1 MKNLVTFPSGGVY
14 EDSGEGGLYVMMVVP
29 EPNGFWHNC
38 HVDGII
44 TVSEVDVEVTNS
56 GIWQSSPWE
65 SADSKKRRRLDDIV
79 RKADREL
86 YVWSAKLVNMDDAST
101 PLLFA
106 AHMGSTPESLWNAHR
121 SEYFTANVDHL
132 THEGRALYES
142 VKAAYGIDPVL
153 VTCLDT

>member
-29 EPNGFWHNC
+29 EPNGFRHNC

-56 GIWQSSPWE
+56 GLW
-65 SADSKKRRRLDDIV
+65 
-79 RKADREL
+79 RK
-86 YVWSAKLVNMDDAST
+86 YWDDAST
-101 PLLFA
+101 SLLFA
-106 AHMGSTPESLWNAHR
+106 AHIGSTPESLWNADDG
-121 SEYFTANVDHL
+121 YFTANRDDL
-132 THEGRALYES
+132 TEAGRALYES

>member
-29 EPNGFWHNC
+29 EPNGFRHNC

-44 TVSEVDVEVTNS
+44 TISEVDVEVTNS
-56 GIWQSSPWE
+56 GLWRQPWVDSP
-65 SADSKKRRRLDDIV
+65 DSENRRRLDDIV
-79 RKADREL
+79 WTADRDL
-86 YVWSAKLVNMDDAST
+86 WVWSTRLVNTDDAST

-106 AHMGSTPESLWNAHR
+106 AHIGSTPESLWNADDG
-121 SEYFTANVDHL
+121 YFRANRDDL
-132 THEGRALYES
+132 TEAGRALYES